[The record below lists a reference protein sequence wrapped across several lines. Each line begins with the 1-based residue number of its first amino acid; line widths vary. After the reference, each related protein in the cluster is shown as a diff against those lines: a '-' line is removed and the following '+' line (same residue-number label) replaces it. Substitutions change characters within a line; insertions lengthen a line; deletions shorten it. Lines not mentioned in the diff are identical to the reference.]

1 MRESP
6 PSHLV
11 DLLGRLHLATPKQLH
26 AVSRRARRLAGE
38 LPLFDSIW
46 IDALVQARLLTPFQ
60 AAEINAGRGEQ
71 LLVGPYVIRR
81 KIQRLGYADC
91 FLAVE
96 AVSDE
101 QKNHKRQQSIHVLV
115 ARGLDP
121 IQAEDSAARLQIAI
135 ERLASIDSEHLPQLQ
150 AAGAAG
156 DMLWAAYHAAAGF
169 PAIDWLSCQGR
180 LPPAIVMEIAR
191 QMTSTLAAIESAGA
205 LHGSISVESLWLH
218 ESGSIQLAHCG
229 FKAAFSANHSCADDL
244 FACGSLWWHLLTG
257 RQPIATGNNQSVP
270 NVRQLAPEVDPSLA
284 QAADLCT
291 RQDPSERPES
301 FGAVREMLGP
311 SATLEFRPPPV
322 TWVSKSHELSS
333 FRYAR
338 LTRSPVL
345 L

>member
-101 QKNHKRQQSIHVLV
+101 QKNQKRQQSIHVLV

-121 IQAEDSAARLQIAI
+121 IQAEDSAARLQTAI
-135 ERLASIDSEHLPQLQ
+135 E
-150 AAGAAG
+150 
-156 DMLWAAYHAAAGF
+156 
-169 PAIDWLSCQGR
+169 
-180 LPPAIVMEIAR
+180 
-191 QMTSTLAAIESAGA
+191 
-205 LHGSISVESLWLH
+205 
-218 ESGSIQLAHCG
+218 
-229 FKAAFSANHSCADDL
+229 
-244 FACGSLWWHLLTG
+244 
-257 RQPIATGNNQSVP
+257 
-270 NVRQLAPEVDPSLA
+270 
-284 QAADLCT
+284 
-291 RQDPSERPES
+291 
-301 FGAVREMLGP
+301 
-311 SATLEFRPPPV
+311 
-322 TWVSKSHELSS
+322 
-333 FRYAR
+333 
-338 LTRSPVL
+338 
-345 L
+345 